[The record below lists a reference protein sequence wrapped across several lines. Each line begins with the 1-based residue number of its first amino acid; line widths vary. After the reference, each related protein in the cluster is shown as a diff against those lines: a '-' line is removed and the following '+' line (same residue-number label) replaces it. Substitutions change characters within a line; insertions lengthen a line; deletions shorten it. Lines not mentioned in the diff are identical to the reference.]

1 MQTPVHD
8 SGMVRSTDV
17 EIFYRHFPARTVG
30 ARRRPLLIVHGL
42 SYLSYDWI
50 DIAGALSAERDVA
63 AIDMRGFGE
72 STWSPARDYGLPAL
86 AGDIVAVL
94 DHLGWPAAV
103 LMGHSMGGRV
113 CLCAAGWYPGRVSA
127 LVCADFAPDVEAAGR
142 RKVAERIGNQ
152 PDEFDSID
160 HALRYHGHG
169 DTLTDPLLR
178 ARYEAF
184 LAPSPG
190 GFRLKRD
197 LHYRDSFRE
206 VLRGAEPAPARADLW
221 GLLAGLPMPS
231 LFLRGT
237 HSDMFG
243 ARTLPKVHAANPR
256 ARTVE
261 LEGGHDLAGDNPRGV
276 VDAVNRFLA
285 DVPGGAS

>member
-8 SGMVRSTDV
+8 SGRVRSADV
-17 EIFYRHFPARTVG
+17 EIFYRHFRARATG
-30 ARRRPLLIVHGL
+30 ARRMPLLIVHGL

-50 DIAGALSAERDVA
+50 GIADALSTERDVV

-72 STWSPARDYGLPAL
+72 STWSPARDYGLRAL
-86 AGDIVAVL
+86 AGDVVAVL
-94 DHLGWPAAV
+94 DHLGWPTAV
-103 LMGHSMGGRV
+103 LVGHSMGGRV
-113 CLCAAGWYPGRVSA
+113 CLCTAAWHPERVSA

-152 PDEFDSID
+152 PDEFESVE

-169 DTLTDPLLR
+169 DALADPILR

-197 LHYRDSFRE
+197 LHYRDSFLE
-206 VLRGAEPAPARADLW
+206 VLRGAKPAPPQADLW

-237 HSDMFG
+237 RSDMFG
-243 ARTLPKVHAANPR
+243 ARTLPKVRAANPR
-256 ARTVE
+256 ARAAEV
-261 LEGGHDLAGDNPRGV
+261 EGGHDLAGDNPQGV
-276 VDAVNRFLA
+276 VEAVNRFLA
-285 DVPGGAS
+285 GEPGDAP